1 MAWFVGHGRTDTCIH
16 MMKPDS
22 DLDAS
27 QLLTAQEASAML
39 GIKPATLYTYVS
51 RGLLHPLRQSNRKT
65 NRYQLDEIQS
75 LKVRSSVRQ
84 GSGPVAAAAMRWG
97 QPVIETAITEIEA
110 GGPRYRGHLAT
121 ELARHPGRFENV
133 AELLW
138 SGLLTDGPQTWPV
151 ELMQVDLARALEA
164 VLQQG
169 QTRPRMM
176 RVFSIVATALGGGT
190 LAQELR
196 MGSTEHLSRQ
206 MLFAFAGA
214 CGLLGPRGM
223 YAQAQGEQPLA
234 LHVLQAMEVAPT
246 PALEQAINTALIL
259 GADHELSSS
268 TFSARIAASTGA
280 TLHACV
286 VAAQATHQGA
296 ALAGG
301 ADAAEDLID
310 TLQSKAD
317 LKGRLAE
324 AELKG
329 QRLLGF
335 GLPIY
340 PQGDPRAAM
349 MIKLA
354 QTAPGSAQA
363 DLALRFVEG
372 VTEKVGLHPNIE
384 MGLVLLCKAWRL
396 PPRSACA
403 LWGIGRTAGWIAHAL
418 EQRLAGFTI
427 RPRGLYQGKR

>member
-1 MAWFVGHGRTDTCIH
+1 MRPEPC
-16 MMKPDS
+16 
-22 DLDAS
+22 LDAG

-51 RGLLHPLRQSNRKT
+51 RGLLHPLRHAHRKA
-65 NRYQLDEIQS
+65 NRYLLEELQS

-97 QPVIETAITEIEA
+97 QPVIETSITEIDED
-110 GGPRYRGHLAT
+110 GPRYRGFLAT
-121 ELARHPGRFENV
+121 DLVRHPAQFENT

-138 SGLLTDGPQTWPV
+138 SGLQTDSPQTWPV
-151 ELMQVDLARALEA
+151 ETMKVDVARALEA

-169 QTRPRMM
+169 FVRPRMM
-176 RVFSIVATALGGGT
+176 RVFSIVATVLGDGT
-190 LAQELR
+190 LEQELR
-196 MGSTEHLSRQ
+196 MGSTERLSRQ

-214 CGLLGPRGM
+214 CGLLGPRGV
-223 YAQAQGEQPLA
+223 YLQPQVEQSLA
-234 LHVLQAMEVAPT
+234 LHVMEAMGVTKA
-246 PALEQAINTALIL
+246 PALEHAINTALIL
-259 GADHELSSS
+259 SADHELSSS

-280 TLHACV
+280 TLHACI
-286 VAAQATHQGA
+286 VAALATHQGA

-301 ADAAEDLID
+301 ADAAEDLIES
-310 TLQSKAD
+310 LHSNAD
-317 LKGRLAE
+317 LKSRLAE

-329 QRLLGF
+329 QRLPGF

-340 PQGDPRAAM
+340 PNGDPRAAL

-354 QTAPGSAQA
+354 QQTAPGSAQA

-372 VTEKVGLHPNIE
+372 VNERLGLHPNIE
-384 MGLVLLCKAWRL
+384 MGLVVLCNAWRM
-396 PPRSACA
+396 PARSACA
-403 LWGIGRTAGWIAHAL
+403 LWGIGRTAGWIAHTL

-427 RPRGLYQGKR
+427 RPRGLYQVSR

>member
-1 MAWFVGHGRTDTCIH
+1 
-16 MMKPDS
+16 MKSEPCQ
-22 DLDAS
+22 DAGE
-27 QLLTAQEASAML
+27 LLTAQEASALL

-51 RGLLHPLRQSNRKT
+51 RGLLHPLRQAHRKA
-65 NRYQLDEIQS
+65 NRYLLEELQS

-97 QPVIETAITEIEA
+97 QPVIETSITEIEA
-110 GGPRYRGHLAT
+110 DGPRYRGFLAT
-121 ELARHPGRFENV
+121 DLVRHPARFENT

-138 SGLLTDGPQTWPV
+138 SGLQTDSPQTWPI
-151 ELMQVDLARALEA
+151 ETMKVDVARALEA
-164 VLQQG
+164 MLQQG
-169 QTRPRMM
+169 CNRPRMM
-176 RVFSIVATALGGGT
+176 RVFSIVATVLGGGT
-190 LAQELR
+190 LEEELR
-196 MGSTEHLSRQ
+196 IGSTERLSRQ

-214 CGLLGPRGM
+214 CGLLGPRGV
-223 YAQAQGEQPLA
+223 YQQPQVEQSLA
-234 LHVLQAMEVAPT
+234 LHVMDAMGAT
-246 PALEQAINTALIL
+246 KAPALEQAINTALIL
-259 GADHELSSS
+259 SADHELSSS

-286 VAAQATHQGA
+286 VAALATHQGA

-301 ADAAEDLID
+301 ADAAEDFIESLH
-310 TLQSKAD
+310 SNAD
-317 LKGRLAE
+317 LIGRLAE

-329 QRLLGF
+329 RRLPGF

-340 PQGDPRAAM
+340 PNGDPRAAL

-354 QTAPGSAQA
+354 QQKAPGSAQA

-372 VTEKVGLHPNIE
+372 INERLGLHPNIE
-384 MGLVLLCKAWRL
+384 MGLVVLCNAWRL

-403 LWGIGRTAGWIAHAL
+403 LWGIGRTAGWIAHTM

-427 RPRGLYQGKR
+427 RPRGLYQVNR

>member
-1 MAWFVGHGRTDTCIH
+1 

-301 ADAAEDLID
+301 ADAAEDLIRSEEH
-310 TLQSKAD
+310 TSELQS
-317 LKGRLAE
+317 R
-324 AELKG
+324 
-329 QRLLGF
+329 
-335 GLPIY
+335 
-340 PQGDPRAAM
+340 
-349 MIKLA
+349 
-354 QTAPGSAQA
+354 
-363 DLALRFVEG
+363 V
-372 VTEKVGLHPNIE
+372 
-384 MGLVLLCKAWRL
+384 
-396 PPRSACA
+396 
-403 LWGIGRTAGWIAHAL
+403 
-418 EQRLAGFTI
+418 
-427 RPRGLYQGKR
+427 

>member
-1 MAWFVGHGRTDTCIH
+1 MRPEPC
-16 MMKPDS
+16 
-22 DLDAS
+22 LDAG

-51 RGLLHPLRQSNRKT
+51 RGLLHPLRHAHRKA
-65 NRYQLDEIQS
+65 NRYLLEELQS

-97 QPVIETAITEIEA
+97 QPVIETSITEIDED
-110 GGPRYRGHLAT
+110 GPRYRGFLAT
-121 ELARHPGRFENV
+121 DLVRHPARFENT

-138 SGLLTDGPQTWPV
+138 SGLQTDSPQTWPV
-151 ELMQVDLARALEA
+151 ENMKVDVARALEA

-169 QTRPRMM
+169 FVRPRMM
-176 RVFSIVATALGGGT
+176 RVFSIVATVLGDGT
-190 LAQELR
+190 LEQELR
-196 MGSTEHLSRQ
+196 MGSTERLSRQ

-214 CGLLGPRGM
+214 CGLLGPRGV
-223 YAQAQGEQPLA
+223 YLQPQVEQSLA
-234 LHVLQAMEVAPT
+234 LHVMEAMGVTKA
-246 PALEQAINTALIL
+246 PALEHAINTALIL
-259 GADHELSSS
+259 SADHELSSS

-280 TLHACV
+280 TLHACI
-286 VAAQATHQGA
+286 VAALATHQGA

-301 ADAAEDLID
+301 ADAAEDLIES
-310 TLQSKAD
+310 LHSNAD
-317 LKGRLAE
+317 LKSRLAE

-329 QRLLGF
+329 QRLPGF

-340 PQGDPRAAM
+340 PNGDPRAAL

-354 QTAPGSAQA
+354 QQTAPGSAQA

-372 VTEKVGLHPNIE
+372 VNERLGLHPNIE
-384 MGLVLLCKAWRL
+384 MGLVVLCNAWRM
-396 PPRSACA
+396 PARSACA
-403 LWGIGRTAGWIAHAL
+403 LWGIGRTAGWIAHTL

-427 RPRGLYQGKR
+427 RPRGLYQVSR

>member
-1 MAWFVGHGRTDTCIH
+1 
-16 MMKPDS
+16 MKPEPC
-22 DLDAS
+22 LDAG

-51 RGLLHPLRQSNRKT
+51 RGLLHPLRQSHRKA
-65 NRYQLDEIQS
+65 NRYLLEELQS

-97 QPVIETAITEIEA
+97 QPVIETSITEIEA
-110 GGPRYRGHLAT
+110 DGPRYRGFLAT
-121 ELARHPGRFENV
+121 DLVRHPGRFENT

-138 SGLLTDGPQTWPV
+138 SGLQTDGPQTWPV
-151 ELMQVDLARALEA
+151 ETMKVDVARALEA

-169 QTRPRMM
+169 RNRPRMM
-176 RVFSIVATALGGGT
+176 RVFSIVATVLGGGT
-190 LAQELR
+190 LEQELR
-196 MGSTEHLSRQ
+196 MGSTERLSRQ
-206 MLFAFAGA
+206 MLFAFVGA
-214 CGLLGPRGM
+214 CGLLGPRGV
-223 YAQAQGEQPLA
+223 YQPPQVEQSLA
-234 LHVLQAMEVAPT
+234 LHMMESMGVTKA
-246 PALEQAINTALIL
+246 PALEHAINTALIL
-259 GADHELSSS
+259 SADHELSSS

-286 VAAQATHQGA
+286 VAALATHQGA

-301 ADAAEDLID
+301 TDAAEDLIES
-310 TLQSKAD
+310 LHSNAD

-329 QRLLGF
+329 QRLPGF

-340 PQGDPRAAM
+340 PNGDPRAAL

-354 QTAPGSAQA
+354 QQTAPGSAQA

-372 VTEKVGLHPNIE
+372 INERLGLHPNIE
-384 MGLVLLCKAWRL
+384 VGLVVLCNAWRL
-396 PPRSACA
+396 PPRSASA
-403 LWGIGRTAGWIAHAL
+403 LWGIGRTAGWIAHTM

-427 RPRGLYQGKR
+427 RPRGLYQVNG

>member
-1 MAWFVGHGRTDTCIH
+1 
-16 MMKPDS
+16 MKSEPCQ
-22 DLDAS
+22 DAG
-27 QLLTAQEASAML
+27 QLLTAQEASALL

-51 RGLLHPLRQSNRKT
+51 RGLLHPLRQAHRKA
-65 NRYQLDEIQS
+65 NRYLLEELQS

-97 QPVIETAITEIEA
+97 QPVIETSITEIEA
-110 GGPRYRGHLAT
+110 DGPRYRGFLAT
-121 ELARHPGRFENV
+121 DLVRHPARFENT

-138 SGLLTDGPQTWPV
+138 SGLQTDSPQTWPI
-151 ELMQVDLARALEA
+151 ETMKVDVARALEA
-164 VLQQG
+164 VLQKG
-169 QTRPRMM
+169 CNRPRMM
-176 RVFSIVATALGGGT
+176 RVFSIVATVLGGGT
-190 LAQELR
+190 LEQELR
-196 MGSTEHLSRQ
+196 MGSTERLSRQ

-214 CGLLGPRGM
+214 CGLLGPRGV
-223 YAQAQGEQPLA
+223 YQQPQVEQSLA
-234 LHVLQAMEVAPT
+234 LHVMDAMGAT
-246 PALEQAINTALIL
+246 KAPALEQAINTALIL
-259 GADHELSSS
+259 SADHELSSS

-286 VAAQATHQGA
+286 VAALATHQGA

-301 ADAAEDLID
+301 ADAAEDFIESLH
-310 TLQSKAD
+310 SNAD
-317 LKGRLAE
+317 LIGRLAE

-329 QRLLGF
+329 RRLPGF

-340 PQGDPRAAM
+340 PNGDPRAAL

-354 QTAPGSAQA
+354 QQKAPGSAQA

-372 VTEKVGLHPNIE
+372 INERLGLHPNIE
-384 MGLVLLCKAWRL
+384 MGLVVLCNAWRL

-403 LWGIGRTAGWIAHAL
+403 LWGIGRTAGWIAHTM

-427 RPRGLYQGKR
+427 RPRGLYQVNR

>member
-1 MAWFVGHGRTDTCIH
+1 
-16 MMKPDS
+16 MKSEPCQ
-22 DLDAS
+22 DAG
-27 QLLTAQEASAML
+27 QLLTAQEASALL

-51 RGLLHPLRQSNRKT
+51 RGLLHPLRQAHRKA
-65 NRYQLDEIQS
+65 NRYLLEELQS

-97 QPVIETAITEIEA
+97 QPVIETSITEIEA
-110 GGPRYRGHLAT
+110 DGPRYRGFLAT
-121 ELARHPGRFENV
+121 DLVRHPARFENT

-138 SGLLTDGPQTWPV
+138 SGLQTDSPQTWPI
-151 ELMQVDLARALEA
+151 ETMKVDVARALEA
-164 VLQQG
+164 MLQQG
-169 QTRPRMM
+169 CNRPRMM
-176 RVFSIVATALGGGT
+176 RVFSIVATVLGGGT
-190 LAQELR
+190 LEEELR
-196 MGSTEHLSRQ
+196 IGSTERLSRQ

-214 CGLLGPRGM
+214 CGLLGPRGV
-223 YAQAQGEQPLA
+223 YQQPQVEQSLA
-234 LHVLQAMEVAPT
+234 LHVMDAMGAT
-246 PALEQAINTALIL
+246 KAPALEQAINTALIL
-259 GADHELSSS
+259 SADHELSSS

-286 VAAQATHQGA
+286 VAALATHQGA

-301 ADAAEDLID
+301 ADAAEDFIESLH
-310 TLQSKAD
+310 SNAD
-317 LKGRLAE
+317 LIGRLAE

-329 QRLLGF
+329 QRLPGF

-340 PQGDPRAAM
+340 PNGDPRAAL

-354 QTAPGSAQA
+354 QQKAPGSAQA

-372 VTEKVGLHPNIE
+372 INERLGLHPNIE
-384 MGLVLLCKAWRL
+384 MGLVVLCNAWRL

-403 LWGIGRTAGWIAHAL
+403 LWGIGRTAGWIAHTM

-427 RPRGLYQGKR
+427 RPRGLYQVNR

>member
-1 MAWFVGHGRTDTCIH
+1 
-16 MMKPDS
+16 
-22 DLDAS
+22 
-27 QLLTAQEASAML
+27 
-39 GIKPATLYTYVS
+39 
-51 RGLLHPLRQSNRKT
+51 
-65 NRYQLDEIQS
+65 
-75 LKVRSSVRQ
+75 
-84 GSGPVAAAAMRWG
+84 
-97 QPVIETAITEIEA
+97 
-110 GGPRYRGHLAT
+110 
-121 ELARHPGRFENV
+121 
-133 AELLW
+133 
-138 SGLLTDGPQTWPV
+138 
-151 ELMQVDLARALEA
+151 
-164 VLQQG
+164 
-169 QTRPRMM
+169 MM

-214 CGLLGPRGM
+214 CGLLGPQGV

-234 LHVLQAMEVAPT
+234 VHVLQAMEVATT

-340 PQGDPRAAM
+340 PKGDPRAAM

-354 QTAPGSAQA
+354 QTAPGSAQT

-372 VTEKVGLHPNIE
+372 VTERVGLHPNIE

>member
-1 MAWFVGHGRTDTCIH
+1 
-16 MMKPDS
+16 
-22 DLDAS
+22 
-27 QLLTAQEASAML
+27 ML

-51 RGLLHPLRQSNRKT
+51 RGLLHPLRHAHRKA
-65 NRYQLDEIQS
+65 NRYLLEELQS

-97 QPVIETAITEIEA
+97 QPVIETSITEIDED
-110 GGPRYRGHLAT
+110 GPRYRGFLAT
-121 ELARHPGRFENV
+121 DLVRHPARFENT

-138 SGLLTDGPQTWPV
+138 SGLQTDSPQTWPV
-151 ELMQVDLARALEA
+151 ENMKVDVARALEA

-169 QTRPRMM
+169 FVRPRMM
-176 RVFSIVATALGGGT
+176 RVFSIVATVLGDGT
-190 LAQELR
+190 LEQELR
-196 MGSTEHLSRQ
+196 MGSTERLSRQ

-214 CGLLGPRGM
+214 CGLLGPRGV
-223 YAQAQGEQPLA
+223 YLQPQVEQSLA
-234 LHVLQAMEVAPT
+234 LHVMEAMGVTKA
-246 PALEQAINTALIL
+246 PALEHAINTALIL
-259 GADHELSSS
+259 SADHELSSS

-280 TLHACV
+280 TLHACI
-286 VAAQATHQGA
+286 VAALATHQGA

-301 ADAAEDLID
+301 ADAAEDLIES
-310 TLQSKAD
+310 LHSNAD
-317 LKGRLAE
+317 LKSRLAE

-340 PQGDPRAAM
+340 PNGDPRAAL

-354 QTAPGSAQA
+354 QQTAPGSAQA

-372 VTEKVGLHPNIE
+372 VNERLGLHPNIE
-384 MGLVLLCKAWRL
+384 MGLVVLCNAWRM
-396 PPRSACA
+396 PARSACA
-403 LWGIGRTAGWIAHAL
+403 LWGIGRTAGWIAHTL

-427 RPRGLYQGKR
+427 RPRGLYQVSR

>member
-1 MAWFVGHGRTDTCIH
+1 
-16 MMKPDS
+16 MKSEPCQ
-22 DLDAS
+22 DAG
-27 QLLTAQEASAML
+27 QLLTAQEASALL

-51 RGLLHPLRQSNRKT
+51 RGLLHPLRQAHRKA
-65 NRYQLDEIQS
+65 NRYLLEELQS

-97 QPVIETAITEIEA
+97 QPVIETSITEIEA
-110 GGPRYRGHLAT
+110 DGPRYRGFLAT
-121 ELARHPGRFENV
+121 DLVRHPARFENT

-138 SGLLTDGPQTWPV
+138 SGLQTDSPQTWPI
-151 ELMQVDLARALEA
+151 ETMKVDVARALEA
-164 VLQQG
+164 MLQQG
-169 QTRPRMM
+169 CNRPRMM
-176 RVFSIVATALGGGT
+176 RVFSIVATVLGGGT
-190 LAQELR
+190 LEEELR
-196 MGSTEHLSRQ
+196 IGSTERLSRQ

-214 CGLLGPRGM
+214 CGLLGPRGV
-223 YAQAQGEQPLA
+223 YQQPQVEQSLA
-234 LHVLQAMEVAPT
+234 LHVMDAMGAT
-246 PALEQAINTALIL
+246 KAPALEQAINTALIL
-259 GADHELSSS
+259 SADHELSSS

-286 VAAQATHQGA
+286 VAALATHQGA

-301 ADAAEDLID
+301 ADAAEDFIESLH
-310 TLQSKAD
+310 SNAD
-317 LKGRLAE
+317 LIGRLAE

-329 QRLLGF
+329 QRLPGF

-340 PQGDPRAAM
+340 PNGDPRAAL

-354 QTAPGSAQA
+354 QQKAPGSAQA

-372 VTEKVGLHPNIE
+372 INERLGLHPNIE
-384 MGLVLLCKAWRL
+384 MGLVVLCNAWRL

-403 LWGIGRTAGWIAHAL
+403 LWGIGRTAGWIAHTM

-427 RPRGLYQGKR
+427 RPKGLYQVNR